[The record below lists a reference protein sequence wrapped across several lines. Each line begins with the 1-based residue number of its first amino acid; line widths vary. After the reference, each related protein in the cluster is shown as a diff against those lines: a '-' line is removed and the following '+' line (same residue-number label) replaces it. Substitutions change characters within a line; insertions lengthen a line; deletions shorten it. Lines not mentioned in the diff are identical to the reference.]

1 MTAAIAPTS
10 HSAVAIHIKNLKRWL
25 PVPLVLP
32 IF

>member
-10 HSAVAIHIKNLKRWL
+10 HSAVAIHIKSLKRGL
-25 PVPLVLP
+25 PVTLLLP